1 MKKVII
7 VLKSVKGIKILES
20 KVKRTVHKKNSI
32 FQKENK
38 EMKNTDWLF
47 LVNVL
52 TKQHIT
58 QRKISELEVKSEEI
72 A

>member
-38 EMKNTDWLF
+38 EMKNTD
-47 LVNVL
+47 
-52 TKQHIT
+52 
-58 QRKISELEVKSEEI
+58 
-72 A
+72 